1 MIAVIMAG
9 GKGTRIASVSTEVP
23 KPMIPLCG
31 KPVLEWQLEC
41 LKAQNITEILL
52 VTGHLHQVISDY
64 FGDGSRMG
72 MQISYL
78 VEESPLGTAGAF
90 YYLKDRL
97 DGDFLLLNGDVMF
110 DVDFARFAQ
119 AHQHYGGAATIFTH
133 PNQHP
138 YDSGIVVC
146 KENGQVVNWLHKEEK
161 REWYANRVNAGL
173 HLFSPGIFEW
183 MKAHGMLQKPEK
195 LDLDRQV
202 LKPLLADGLLYA
214 YQSPEY
220 VKDMGTPERY
230 EMVQRDIRSGLVSAR
245 NLSNPQKAVFLD
257 RDGTINKYVG
267 FLRSTEQMELL
278 PQAAQAIR
286 KLNEAGWLVI
296 LATNQPVIARGEVS
310 EEELTE
316 IHNKLE
322 TLLGK
327 EGAYVDAIYYC
338 PHHPD
343 KGFAGERPE
352 YKIECSCRKPKPGLL
367 FRAAQDYHIDLKKSW
382 MVGDSAADM
391 GAGKAA
397 GCKTAGVYG
406 EKSGDESFAT
416 LAEFAAFLCG
426 REKA

>member
-9 GKGTRIASVSTEVP
+9 GKGTRIASVNSEVP

-41 LKAQNITEILL
+41 LKAQNITEIIL

-90 YYLKDRL
+90 YYLKDRI

-110 DVDFARFAQ
+110 DVDFCRFAQ
-119 AHQHYGGAATIFTH
+119 AHQRYGGIATIFTH

-138 YDSGIVVC
+138 YDSAIVVC
-146 KENGQVVNWLHKEEK
+146 KDNGQVINWLHKEDERK
-161 REWYANRVNAGL
+161 WYANRVNAGL
-173 HLFSPGIFEW
+173 HLFSPKIFEW

-245 NLSNPQKAVFLD
+245 NLSNLQKAVFLD

-286 KLNEAGWLVI
+286 RLNEAGWLVI
-296 LATNQPVIARGEVS
+296 VATNQPVIARGEVS
-310 EEELTE
+310 LEELAE
-316 IHNKLE
+316 IHDKLE

-352 YKIECSCRKPKPGLL
+352 YKIECDCRKPKPGLL
-367 FRAAQDYHIDLKKSW
+367 LRAAKDYHIDLTQSW
-382 MVGDSAADM
+382 MVGDSTADM
-391 GAGKAA
+391 EAGKAA

-406 EKSGDESFAT
+406 ENSGDESFAT
-416 LAEFAAFLCG
+416 LEDSAEFLVAG
-426 REKA
+426 EKA